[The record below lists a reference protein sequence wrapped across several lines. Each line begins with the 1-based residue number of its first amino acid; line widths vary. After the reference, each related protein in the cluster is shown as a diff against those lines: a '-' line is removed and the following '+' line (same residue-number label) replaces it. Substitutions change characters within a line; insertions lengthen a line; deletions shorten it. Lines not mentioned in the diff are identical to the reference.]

1 MSAPV
6 PFPQV
11 GQLLD
16 AASAAKLVEALVTIQ
31 QLSGEAAAI
40 LIERMDAIEGD
51 PDAED
56 AIGLE
61 DDFTLQIAHLFGPG
75 CPIADPGGCE
85 HDGRELEGA
94 TFAMHDEG
102 G

>member
-11 GQLLD
+11 GHLLD
-16 AASAAKLVEALVTIQ
+16 ATSAAKLAETLVTIQ

-56 AIGLE
+56 ATCLE

-85 HDGRELEGA
+85 HDGREPAHE
-94 TFAMHDEG
+94 D
-102 G
+102 

>member
-16 AASAAKLVEALVTIQ
+16 AKSAAKLAEALVTIQ

-40 LIERMDAIEGD
+40 LIERMDAIEGN

-56 AIGLE
+56 ATGLE

-75 CPIADPGGCE
+75 CPIS
-85 HDGRELEGA
+85 LQS
-94 TFAMHDEG
+94 
-102 G
+102 